1 MNDPVSVADRLADTP
16 TVRDTVLA
24 AAAAARGQ
32 GDPRAMTH
40 AWLLTGAPGSGRSI
54 VAQAFASALVCTQGL
69 GCGGCESCRDVWAGA
84 HTDVVHVVPEAL
96 SISVALVRQVIL
108 QAASLPTVA
117 PWRIVI
123 IEDADRLSS
132 GAAEALLKTVEEPPE
147 RTVILLLA
155 PSTDPQDF
163 SQTLR
168 SRCRHLYVPSPSME
182 EIVRILT
189 TEEGASEAD
198 ARLAASASLRHV
210 GRARRLVRNSAAQQR
225 RATVLNIAESIH
237 HGDQAFQAVSAL
249 VKAVDKEAKEGFAE
263 EDAAEREKLELSLG
277 RGGRGKG
284 TARAAH
290 GTAGAVKDLE
300 KKQKTR
306 QTRRKR
312 DILDLALVDFAG
324 VYRDALMLKTGAQV
338 PLTHPDFEPLAREIA
353 ERSEVDGLVA
363 CQDAIARCREH
374 LGQNV
379 APQIAFDGMI
389 GHIRLALGAT

>member
-1 MNDPVSVADRLADTP
+1 M
-16 TVRDTVLA
+16 
-24 AAAAARGQ
+24 
-32 GDPRAMTH
+32 
-40 AWLLTGAPGSGRSI
+40 
-54 VAQAFASALVCTQGL
+54 
-69 GCGGCESCRDVWAGA
+69 CESCRDVWAGA

-96 SISVALVRQVIL
+96 SISVDLVRQIIV

-123 IEDADRLSS
+123 IEDADRLSRI
-132 GAAEALLKTVEEPPE
+132 AADAFLKTVEEPPE
-147 RTVILLLA
+147 RTVILMLA

-168 SRCRHLYVPSPSME
+168 SRCRHLYVPSPSTE

-210 GRARRLVRNSAAQQR
+210 GRARRLVRSSAMQQR
-225 RATVLNIAESIH
+225 RASVLNIAESVH
-237 HGDQAFQAVSAL
+237 RGDQAFQAVSAL

-353 ERSEVDGLVA
+353 ERSDVDGLVA

-389 GHIRLALGAT
+389 GRIRLALNAT

>member
-1 MNDPVSVADRLADTP
+1 MNNPVSAAERLADTP
-16 TVRDTVLA
+16 TVRDSVLA

-32 GDPRAMTH
+32 GDRRAMTH

-54 VAQAFASALVCTQGL
+54 VAQAFAAALVCPAGL
-69 GCGGCESCRDVWAGA
+69 GCGVCESCRSVWAGA
-84 HTDVVHVVPEAL
+84 HTDVVHVVPESL
-96 SISVALVRQVIL
+96 SISVDLVRRIIR
-108 QAASLPTVA
+108 QAASLPTIA
-117 PWRIVI
+117 AWRVVI
-123 IEDADRLSS
+123 IEDADRLSP
-132 GAAEALLKTVEEPPE
+132 AAADAFLKTVEEPPE

-168 SRCRHLYVPSPSME
+168 SRCRHLYVPSPSE
-182 EIVRILT
+182 AEIVRILT
-189 TEEGASEAD
+189 SEEGATEEA

-210 GRARRLVRNSAAQQR
+210 GRARRLVRNSAVQQR
-225 RATVLNIAESIH
+225 RASVLNIAEAIY

-249 VKAVDKEAKEGFAE
+249 IRAVDKEAKEDYAE

-277 RGGRGKG
+277 RGGKGKG

-290 GTAGAVKDLE
+290 GTAGTIKDLE

-312 DILDLALVDFAG
+312 DSLDLALIDFAG

-338 PLTHPDFEPLAREIA
+338 PLTHPDFAPLAREIA
-353 ERSEVDGLVA
+353 GRSEVAGLVA
-363 CQDAIARCREH
+363 CQDAITTCREH
-374 LGQNV
+374 LGQSV
-379 APQIAFDGMI
+379 SPQIAFDGMI
-389 GHIRLALGAT
+389 GRIRLALNVT